1 MARYYYKDGVKID
14 VEKIGTE
21 NFSTVMDAISRD
33 EDIVT
38 ITEEELEEEKYFSFL
53 KGMGAGIIGTGLV
66 LLGAAKISKK
76 NLEKKTKVYS
86 DLYSNKTKQIS
97 KENQYNE

>member
-14 VEKIGTE
+14 AEKIGTE
-21 NFSTVMDAISRD
+21 NFGTVMDAISRD

-66 LLGAAKISKK
+66 LLGAVIISKK
-76 NLEKKTKVYS
+76 NLEKKTKVCS
-86 DLYSNKTKQIS
+86 DLYINITKQIS
-97 KENQYNE
+97 KENLYIE

>member
-76 NLEKKTKVYS
+76 SLEKKTKVCS

>member
-14 VEKIGTE
+14 AEKIGTE

-38 ITEEELEEEKYFSFL
+38 ITEEELGEEKYFSFL
-53 KGMGAGIIGTGLV
+53 KGVGAGIIGTGLV

-76 NLEKKTKVYS
+76 NLEKKTKVCS

>member
-38 ITEEELEEEKYFSFL
+38 ISEEELEEEKYFSFL

-76 NLEKKTKVYS
+76 NLEKKTKVCS

>member
-14 VEKIGTE
+14 IEKIGTE

-53 KGMGAGIIGTGLV
+53 KGVGAGIIGTGLV

-76 NLEKKTKVYS
+76 NLEKKTKVCS

>member
-21 NFSTVMDAISRD
+21 NFSTVMDAISRN

-38 ITEEELEEEKYFSFL
+38 ITEEELEEEKTFSFL

-76 NLEKKTKVYS
+76 NLENKTKVYS

-97 KENQYNE
+97 KENKYNE

>member
-76 NLEKKTKVYS
+76 NLEKKTKVCS

>member
-1 MARYYYKDGVKID
+1 MARYYYKDGV
-14 VEKIGTE
+14 KIGTE

-38 ITEEELEEEKYFSFL
+38 ITEEELEEEKCFSFL

-66 LLGAAKISKK
+66 LLGAAFGMVGLVGIVKRKK
-76 NLEKKTKVYS
+76 VE
-86 DLYSNKTKQIS
+86 D
-97 KENQYNE
+97 

>member
-66 LLGAAKISKK
+66 LLGVAKISKK

>member
-38 ITEEELEEEKYFSFL
+38 ITEEELEDEKCFSFI
-53 KGMGAGIIGTGLV
+53 KGMGVGIIGTGLA
-66 LLGAAKISKK
+66 LLGAVKISKK
-76 NLEKKTKVYS
+76 GLEKKTKVYS

>member
-38 ITEEELEEEKYFSFL
+38 ITEEELEEEKYFSFI

-76 NLEKKTKVYS
+76 NLEKKTKICS

>member
-21 NFSTVMDAISRD
+21 NFSTVINAISRD

-38 ITEEELEEEKYFSFL
+38 ISEEELEEEKYFSFL

-76 NLEKKTKVYS
+76 NLEKKTKVCS

>member
-38 ITEEELEEEKYFSFL
+38 ITEEELEEEKCFSFL

-76 NLEKKTKVYS
+76 SLEKKTKVYS

>member
-38 ITEEELEEEKYFSFL
+38 ITEEELEEEKTFSFL

-66 LLGAAKISKK
+66 LLGVAKISKK
-76 NLEKKTKVYS
+76 NLEKKTEVYS

>member
-1 MARYYYKDGVKID
+1 MKDNIEFIEKYCQAARKDYYRHERINLESNMIERSK
-14 VEKIGTE
+14 E
-21 NFSTVMDAISRD
+21 
-33 EDIVT
+33 EDINVKLMCFYAGIYT
-38 ITEEELEEEKYFSFL
+38 V
-53 KGMGAGIIGTGLV
+53 MGAGIIGTGLV